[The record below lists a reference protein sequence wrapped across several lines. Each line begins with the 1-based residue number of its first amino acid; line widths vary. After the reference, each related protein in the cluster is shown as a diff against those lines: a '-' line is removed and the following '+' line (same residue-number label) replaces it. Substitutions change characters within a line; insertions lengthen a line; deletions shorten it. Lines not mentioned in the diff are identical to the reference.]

1 MIWAITG
8 RSLGRSGGQAVR
20 QSEGGWCGAMTL
32 RFACKTQG
40 CEQEVTYEPQPTQG
54 LAYPGRGPGGDTL
67 TVYLTCP
74 EQHTHPYQV
83 ERET

>member
-1 MIWAITG
+1 M
-8 RSLGRSGGQAVR
+8 VR
-20 QSEGGWCGAMTL
+20 RPEAGWCDLTVV

-40 CEQEVTYEPQPTQG
+40 CDQEVTYEPQPTQG
-54 LAYPGRGPGGDTL
+54 LAYPGQRPGGDTL

-83 ERET
+83 EREA